1 MKNFFVITA
10 LLICTTIQLN
20 AQTVLVSTDKVQK
33 NFIKVN
39 LTSIILKNYS
49 IQYERVLNKTI
60 SVSLSFRDMP
70 TTTLPFKNQI
80 LKQMGSD
87 NTDAQDIVENL
98 TLGNYAITPELR
110 FYLGKKG
117 YGRGFYIAPFYR
129 YAKYNAGNVVVNYDT
144 DQTPP
149 QQRSI
154 DLSGNITAHTGG
166 IMFGAQWSLGKHLCL
181 DWWILGPHYG
191 VSSGGMNGVPSQQ
204 LTTQEQSDIRQNL
217 EDLNI
222 PMVKQ
227 TVEVSANKVA
237 MVFDGPWA
245 GIRAGISIGFKF

>member
-129 YAKYNAGNVVVNYDT
+129 YAKYNAGNVAIEFDT
-144 DQTPP
+144 DQNQT
-149 QQRSI
+149 RSI

-191 VSSGGMNGVPSQQ
+191 VSSGEMTGVPSPD
-204 LTTQEQSDIRQNL
+204 LTPQEQADVRQNM
-217 EDLNI
+217 EDMDI
-222 PMVKQ
+222 PMVKK

-245 GIRAGISIGFKF
+245 GIRAGISVGFKF